1 MRPLTIFLSRL
12 LGLLMLVV
20 SLAMFLHRQA
30 MAETASLV
38 VHDRPL
44 LFILG
49 LITLVAG
56 LAMVLAH
63 NIWSGGALPIVITL
77 FGWITLIRGLI
88 LLLAP
93 PDALVS
99 LVESIDFEKFFD
111 VPAAITFILGLY
123 LTYMGFRRSRV

>member
-99 LVESIDFEKFFD
+99 LVERIDFEKFFD
-111 VPAAITFILGLY
+111 VPAAITFVLGLY

>member
-1 MRPLTIFLSRL
+1 
-12 LGLLMLVV
+12 MLVL

-30 MAETASLV
+30 MVETAGLL

-49 LITLVAG
+49 LITLIAG

-63 NIWSGGALPIVITL
+63 NIWSGGALPVVVTL
-77 FGWITLIRGLI
+77 IGWITLIRGLI

-93 PDALVS
+93 PDAVAS
-99 LVESIDFEKFFD
+99 LFERIGFEEFFD
-111 VPAAITFILGLY
+111 APMAITFVLGLY
-123 LTYMGFRRSRV
+123 LTYMGFRRSRA

>member
-1 MRPLTIFLSRL
+1 MLPLTIFLSRL
-12 LGLLMLVV
+12 LGLSMLVL

-30 MAETASLV
+30 MAETASV
-38 VHDRPL
+38 IIHDRPL

-49 LITLVAG
+49 LITLIAG
-56 LAMVLAH
+56 LAIVLAH
-63 NIWSGGALPIVITL
+63 NIWSGGSLPVVVTL
-77 FGWITLIRGLI
+77 IGWITLIRGLI

-99 LVESIDFEKFFD
+99 LFERMDFGKFFS
-111 VPAAITFILGLY
+111 VPAAITFALGLY